1 MSSFTSVAAPE
12 EYNDDQKPLGKRAHR
27 DRRIESSRDDRSA
40 AKRVL
45 REDVE
50 RQQVGP
56 QGLQAARLQLLNLF
70 ARIERLGA
78 QIDDAPGGQP
88 FLPDMPPDAPAN
100 RRRFN
105 TYLEELK
112 QVTNLLGHAVEL
124 WLLTCGMKRGDDW
137 VPLIIEDMRLRAQ
150 RRDGTAKP
158 GSGPLN

>member
-1 MSSFTSVAAPE
+1 MSSFTAMAAPE
-12 EYNDDQKPLGKRAHR
+12 EYNNDQKALGKPAHR

-40 AKRVL
+40 AQRVL
-45 REDVE
+45 REAVE

-56 QGLQAARLQLLNLF
+56 QGLQAVRFQLLNLF

-78 QIDDAPGGQP
+78 QIDEAFGGQP
-88 FLPDMPPDAPAN
+88 FLPDVPPDAPAN

-112 QVTNLLGHAVEL
+112 QVTNLLGQAVEL
-124 WLLTCGMKRGDDW
+124 WLLTCGMKHGDDW

-158 GSGPLN
+158 SSGPLN